1 MPPNSDALPELVIV
15 DEGDS
20 ATARRIRRL
29 AAAGRLRRLYAGV
42 YSSNLDA
49 PPESIVVRH
58 WRPIVGYLLAGGIVS
73 HRSAF
78 DGRPHEGSLSITRGK
93 TRRSLKLPGLT
104 VQVLPGEGPRL
115 APPMSDTPYGA
126 LFLASDPRRY
136 LENLTRGRGWSVHVL
151 PQEAI
156 EA

>member
-29 AAAGRLRRLYAGV
+29 AADGRLRRLYAGV

-49 PPESIVVRH
+49 PPESIVLRH
-58 WRPIVGYLLAGGIVS
+58 WQPIVGYLLPGGVVS

-78 DGRPHEGSLSITRGK
+78 DGKPHGGF
-93 TRRSLKLPGLT
+93 P
-104 VQVLPGEGPRL
+104 
-115 APPMSDTPYGA
+115 A
-126 LFLASDPRRY
+126 
-136 LENLTRGRGWSVHVL
+136 
-151 PQEAI
+151 
-156 EA
+156 